1 MARDKTDAVDGSGT
15 TGAADGTSTPGG
27 TSTGGKAAKTDI
39 DAIARQTKG
48 ASRRQLWLLAGA
60 VAVVCGGAVWWWLS
74 GSGASAASFTTAPVT
89 RTDLVVAVTATG
101 TVEPTNK
108 VEISSELSGT
118 VRSVEVDFND
128 PVTVGQ
134 ILARLDTDKLEATV
148 EHGRAMLASA
158 QARQVQ
164 AQTTLDE
171 TRTHFDRVRE
181 LERRGTATREA
192 LDTARAGFDRAT
204 AALSIAQADV
214 RVAAADLRVS
224 QANLEKACIC
234 SSINGVVLDR
244 DVDVGQIVASSLQA
258 PVLFTL
264 ADDLRQMEL
273 RVAVDE
279 ADIGAVKVGNP
290 ATFTVEAYQ
299 NRTFPAVIA
308 ALRYAPQT
316 IDGVVTYEAVL
327 SIENED
333 LLLRPGMTAVAEITV
348 EQIKDT
354 LVVPN
359 AALRFS
365 PPAQDADTS
374 NSTGVMGR
382 LFRPPSSRAVT
393 VKQPQTAGKRTLWL
407 LEDDTP
413 REVQVTVGPSDGTMT
428 QILDGDVSEDARA
441 LTDMQVAQ

>member
-1 MARDKTDAVDGSGT
+1 MKNN
-15 TGAADGTSTPGG
+15 
-27 TSTGGKAAKTDI
+27 KTDI
-39 DAIARQTKG
+39 DAIARQSHAKP
-48 ASRRQLWLLAGA
+48 RRMFWL
-60 VAVVCGGAVWWWLS
+60 AVVGIVILTGAAVWWWLQTV
-74 GSGASAASFTTAPVT
+74 GVSGAQYTTAPVT
-89 RTDLVVAVTATG
+89 RTDLVVTVTATG

-148 EHGRAMLASA
+148 EHGRATLASA
-158 QARQVQ
+158 QARQAQ

-171 TRTHFDRVRE
+171 TRTNFDRARE
-181 LERRGTATREA
+181 LERRGIATREA
-192 LDTARAGFDRAT
+192 LDTARAAFDRAS
-204 AALSIAQADV
+204 AALSIAAADV

-224 QANLEKACIC
+224 QANLDKACIC

-279 ADIGAVKVGNP
+279 ADIGAVRVGDP
-290 ATFTVEAYQ
+290 AIFTVEAYQ
-299 NRTFPAVIA
+299 NRDFPAEIS

-348 EQIKDT
+348 EHVRDT

-365 PPAQDADTS
+365 PPVIEDDAA

-382 LFRPPSSRAVT
+382 LFRPPSNRPIT
-393 VKQPQTAGKRTLWL
+393 VKTPQTPGQRTIWL
-407 LEDDTP
+407 LEADTT
-413 REVQVTVGPSDGTMT
+413 REVQIAIGPSDGTVT
-428 QILDGDVSEDARA
+428 QILGGDVDEGASAI
-441 LTDMQVAQ
+441 TDMQAQQ

>member
-1 MARDKTDAVDGSGT
+1 MKTS
-15 TGAADGTSTPGG
+15 
-27 TSTGGKAAKTDI
+27 KTDI
-39 DAIARQTKG
+39 DAIAQKSQTDP
-48 ASRRQLWLLAGA
+48 RRRLWFWAGGVLILGGI
-60 VAVVCGGAVWWWLS
+60 VAWWWLQA
-74 GSGASAASFTTAPVT
+74 SGASVTQYSTAPVT
-89 RTDLVVAVTATG
+89 RTDLIVTVTATG

-128 PVTVGQ
+128 SVSVGQ

-148 EHGRAMLASA
+148 EHSHALLASA
-158 QARQVQ
+158 EARQAQ

-171 TRTHFDRVRE
+171 MSSNFERARE
-181 LERRGTATREA
+181 LEGRGIATREA
-192 LDTARAGFDRAT
+192 FDTARAAFDRAT
-204 AALSIAQADV
+204 AALNIAVADV
-214 RVAAADLRVS
+214 RVADADLRVS
-224 QANLEKACIC
+224 QANLKKACIC
-234 SSINGVVLDR
+234 SSINGVVLNR

-279 ADIGAVKVGNP
+279 ADIGVVNVDDP

-299 NRTFPAVIA
+299 NREFPAVIS
-308 ALRYAPQT
+308 ALRFAPQT

-348 EQIKDT
+348 EHIMDT

-365 PPAQDADTS
+365 PPADDTDTS
-374 NSTGVMGR
+374 NSTGVLGK
-382 LFRPPSSRAVT
+382 LFRGPST
-393 VKQPQTAGKRTLWL
+393 QTTTASKSQTPGYRTLWL
-407 LEDDTP
+407 LEDGIARD
-413 REVQVTVGPSDGTMT
+413 VQIATGPSDGMVT
-428 QILDGDVSEDARA
+428 QVLGGDLAEGARVITDIQA
-441 LTDMQVAQ
+441 LQ